1 MIFAYLIKLSLIK
14 TKGVFLMEKIITIN
28 NLRNFAY
35 CNNQICIKPI
45 KGMVVSFFGLGGA
58 TIFNEDTE
66 EGCRYAEKG
75 ILYLVPYQN
84 PWAWMNKQ
92 TVDYTDELI
101 DVLFK
106 EYNLPG
112 DLPIIS
118 AGGSMGGL
126 SALVYT
132 TYAKRTP
139 VACVANCPVCDLPYH
154 FTERPDLPRTLYS
167 AFATYEGTMEDALR
181 SASPLHLVDNMPM
194 KTNYYV
200 FHCEEDKSVNKQKH
214 SDRFVEKMLLKHK
227 VEYYLVPE
235 RGHCDLTEE
244 MREKCN
250 DCILKSVN
258 KGFVS

>member
-1 MIFAYLIKLSLIK
+1 
-14 TKGVFLMEKIITIN
+14 MEKIITIN

-92 TVDYTDELI
+92 TVDYIDELI

-181 SASPLHLVDNMPM
+181 SASPL
-194 KTNYYV
+194 
-200 FHCEEDKSVNKQKH
+200 Q
-214 SDRFVEKMLLKHK
+214 LLGSRKRT
-227 VEYYLVPE
+227 L
-235 RGHCDLTEE
+235 
-244 MREKCN
+244 
-250 DCILKSVN
+250 
-258 KGFVS
+258 